1 MREIMRIGQIVAA
14 ALCATVAAAV
24 TLAQGPQGRGAV
36 APAARPASGDQDIS
50 GFWGLSFDSRK
61 VPPAKL
67 APGIT
72 RAMLDLHARKDVHAI
87 RWCNLLG
94 VPAVMDAGTP
104 LDIRQGTTAVII
116 AVENGSAPRYLYLDR
131 ANHVGKDIYDA
142 STNGDSVAHW
152 EGDTF
157 VVDTVGFHP
166 TRGVT
171 SIPGGGFKTENS
183 HLVERYRLLENGAVL
198 SVISTWTDAKV
209 FRVPHSYEYRYYRMP
224 KHYEPVAAFPC
235 NPYDEARADFLGDPA
250 PFQPDPAR

>member
-1 MREIMRIGQIVAA
+1 
-14 ALCATVAAAV
+14 
-24 TLAQGPQGRGAV
+24 
-36 APAARPASGDQDIS
+36 
-50 GFWGLSFDSRK
+50 
-61 VPPAKL
+61 
-67 APGIT
+67 
-72 RAMLDLHARKDVHAI
+72 MLDLHARKDVHAI

-94 VPAVMDAGTP
+94 VPAVMDSGTP
-104 LDIRQGTTAVII
+104 LDVRQGATTII
-116 AVENGSAPRYLYLDR
+116 VAVENGSAPRYLYLDR
-131 ANHVGKDIYDA
+131 KNHISKDIYDA

-152 EGDTF
+152 EGDAL

-224 KHYEPVAAFPC
+224 KHYEPVGAFPC

-250 PFQPDPAR
+250 PFQPDSGH